1 MTPGSGDISHIAPAA
16 GASAPVAATPAPA
29 GPGTSIKAPMTG
41 NVIDILVSV
50 GQQVA
55 DGDPV
60 IVIEAMK
67 METEIRTDVS
77 GSVQS
82 IAVNRGDAIRADQV
96 LMTIG

>member
-1 MTPGSGDISHIAPAA
+1 M
-16 GASAPVAATPAPA
+16 ASTVPVAA
-29 GPGTSIKAPMTG
+29 GPGTNIKAPMTG

>member
-1 MTPGSGDISHIAPAA
+1 VAAAPVP
-16 GASAPVAATPAPA
+16 ASA
-29 GPGTSIKAPMTG
+29 GTSIYAPMTG
-41 NVIDILVSV
+41 NVIEILVSV

-67 METEIRTDVS
+67 METEIRSDVN

-82 IAVNRGDAIRADQV
+82 IVVSKGDAIRADQV